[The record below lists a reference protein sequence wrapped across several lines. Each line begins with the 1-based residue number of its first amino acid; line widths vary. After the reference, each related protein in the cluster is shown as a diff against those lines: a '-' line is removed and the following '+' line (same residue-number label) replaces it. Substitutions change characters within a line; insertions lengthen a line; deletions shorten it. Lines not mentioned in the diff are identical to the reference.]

1 MAPRGRLLLAL
12 TITIEGEKI
21 AEFGVIADPARL
33 QQLDLAVLD
42 NWPAPHPA
50 TQARSPDQQL

>member
-1 MAPRGRLLLAL
+1 MAPFGSLVLAR

-21 AEFGVIADPARL
+21 AGYELTVDRNRL

-42 NWPAPHPA
+42 K
-50 TQARSPDQQL
+50 